1 MRKKSISSKGN
12 IPLLLYKKILG
23 LMPIPCVDLVFKSG
37 NDVYLFKRSYEPAKN
52 EWWLVGGRINRWE
65 TFEEAAVRKAKEEIG
80 VDVKIIKII
89 GVYEIFFPVNRFD
102 AKSIKT
108 RQKGTH
114 TIAIDF
120 LVEPK
125 HKDFKLS
132 LNEEYKGYKIVKK
145 IDDSLHPYVKKVLK
159 DARLSLQ

>member
-89 GVYEIFFPVNRFD
+89 GMVDDVASDLSSPIPEIELADKFSENESFSTSSTFSVFSSTTKEDCFFVATLFEVTGE
-102 AKSIKT
+102 I
-108 RQKGTH
+108 
-114 TIAIDF
+114 
-120 LVEPK
+120 
-125 HKDFKLS
+125 
-132 LNEEYKGYKIVKK
+132 
-145 IDDSLHPYVKKVLK
+145 
-159 DARLSLQ
+159 